1 MTPFGARIRALREA
15 RGITLVRMAED
26 LGISAAYLS
35 AMEHGK
41 RPRPRP
47 NLVRQICGYLNIIW
61 DEADALQALA
71 EAYRP
76 KVTLDTGG
84 LSPRTT
90 QLANMLADRIGVL
103 PEEMIED
110 LIAVLATVP
119 PSPRKRRRRPLTEKD
134 GAV

>member
-1 MTPFGARIRALREA
+1 MTPFGAHIRNLREA

-71 EAYRP
+71 ESYRP
-76 KVTLDTGG
+76 VVRLDTGG
-84 LSPRTT
+84 LSPKMTE
-90 QLANMLADRIGVL
+90 LANMLAERLAVL
-103 PEEMIED
+103 PEATADEIMAI
-110 LIAVLATVP
+110 LASIPTP
-119 PSPRKRRRRPLTEKD
+119 PTKKRRRARR
-134 GAV
+134 A

>member
-1 MTPFGARIRALREA
+1 MTPFGARVRALREA

-76 KVTLDTGG
+76 KVSIDTGG
-84 LSPRTT
+84 LSPRAT
-90 QLANMLADRIGVL
+90 QLANMLGERIGVL
-103 PEEMIED
+103 PADMIED
-110 LIAVLATVP
+110 LIAALSTVP
-119 PSPRKRRRRPLTEKD
+119 PPARKKRRRAFTENP
-134 GAV
+134 GSA